1 MNNKDSYEIAG
12 IEFSSVTCEA
22 LKIKQEIS
30 PIKNPLTTINK
41 NIDGTFS
48 VAMIAIMPSYNN
60 LTLPLVDIEKTIPLR
75 IVGEEESLLF
85 LKYPKI
91 EYLKKERETGL
102 MKKLVTCR
110 GFEIVYQSKKYKD
123 LIPYLITFN
132 YCINEKDY
140 FIETDAIIT
149 RCINTSESFLNP
161 DTPRGTVTT
170 STDS

>member
-123 LIPYLITFN
+123 LIPVSRQHKL
-132 YCINEKDY
+132 D
-140 FIETDAIIT
+140 
-149 RCINTSESFLNP
+149 
-161 DTPRGTVTT
+161 
-170 STDS
+170 